1 MHVGI
6 WAVPV
11 FPATVYP
18 GTPAV
23 TAVPSWTTCSIIVVS
38 CADTSWENARWGRPG
53 PFSVI
58 DPSVAT
64 VAWTSRGGTKTPPV
78 ATVLTMSSTCWA
90 VTASSWPIGVE
101 PMSEPATRRG
111 RS

>member
-1 MHVGI
+1 MYPPWTGSGI

-38 CADTSWENARWGRPG
+38 CEATSSLRARWVAAVG
-53 PFSVI
+53 VLVTV
-58 DPSVAT
+58 PSGAT
-64 VAWTSRGGTKTPPV
+64 VAWTRRGGTNMPPV
-78 ATVLTMSSTCWA
+78 PTVLTMSRTCCA
-90 VTASSWPIGVE
+90 VTASS
-101 PMSEPATRRG
+101 
-111 RS
+111 